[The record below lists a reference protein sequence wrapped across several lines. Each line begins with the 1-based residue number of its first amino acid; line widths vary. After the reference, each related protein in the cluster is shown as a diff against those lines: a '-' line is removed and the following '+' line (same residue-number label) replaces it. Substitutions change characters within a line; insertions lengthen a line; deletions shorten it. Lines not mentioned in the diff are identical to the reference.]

1 MNKEVIKL
9 FLVDIAYGLVH
20 KVSKESYKLEQRLKA
35 KSEALFWGLPVKVR
49 ERVEDLD
56 RKFRG

>member
-1 MNKEVIKL
+1 MYKEVIKL
-9 FLVDIAYGLVH
+9 FLVDLAYGVVH
-20 KVSKESYKLEQRLKA
+20 KISKESYSLEQRLKT

-49 ERVEDLD
+49 EKVEDFD